1 MYTPENNPYIPGDPY
16 SYDLKWLVSQVK
28 QHSEILADLDEKIAA
43 MISEFLDQHDPVY
56 YSNAEALINSDQKN
70 GSLAFIEG
78 FYTPGDGGD
87 NLYFIT
93 TDYND
98 IIGVDFYLTMNGAN
112 RWAIPVILRDYVT
125 PVMFGAAT
133 DGSTDAS
140 DAVQICLDMLHNRK
154 AAILDLIGK
163 TYIINKPLHAD
174 SMYKCTIKNGTLK
187 STDFQFGTPDENFI
201 LRTTEVINQLQPE
214 SSGGYCFE
222 DNRIENVTFDANLQ
236 SGLGCLS
243 FGTFMRIVVTGCD
256 FRRYSTYGLKMSD
269 LNYYDAHEMIVSDCF
284 FRGSFSGETNTT
296 GEALH
301 ITKHDNIFTDI
312 VIVGA
317 KRGIYCSASYN
328 EFSKIHT
335 YGNSEYGVYLDNA
348 GINSFSQIYFDGEG
362 LYMYQPAG
370 CKFTNC
376 MWYGKGFNPITLDKA
391 AGYYQIGD
399 LKFIGCSCV
408 ITEGSEDLIT
418 LPTGVSFDTNYSYPN
433 LFDFTPHINTVN
445 NAYTLGLVRPYD
457 DFTNDVTFTY
467 TPAANTKFVY
477 KNGFVYLTYDG
488 PNMVNVPGDDIA
500 TLPAKYAP
508 SYQQYGTCNFIDK
521 LIRYII
527 FPNGKIRLDYLEDS
541 TSSYKIVFST
551 SFPIAND
558 ER

>member
-1 MYTPENNPYIPGDPY
+1 MAYTPENNPYIPGDPY

-28 QHSEILADLDEKIAA
+28 QHSEILANLDEKIAA

-98 IIGVDFYLTMNGAN
+98 IIGADFYLTMSGAN

-154 AAILDLIGK
+154 AFILDLIGK

-256 FRRYSTYGLKMSD
+256 FRRYMTYGLKMSD
-269 LNYYDAHEMIVSDCF
+269 IVSYDAHEMIVSNCF
-284 FRGSFSGETNTT
+284 FRGSFSGETNTS
-296 GEALH
+296 GEAIH
-301 ITKHDNIFTDI
+301 CTKHDNIFNNI
-312 VIVGA
+312 VICDA
-317 KRGIYCSASYN
+317 MRGIYCSASYN
-328 EFSKIHT
+328 QFSKIHV
-335 YGNSEYGVYLDNA
+335 YGNSEYGIYLDNA
-348 GINSFSQIYFDGEG
+348 GICSFAQIYFDGEG
-362 LYMYQPAG
+362 LYMYRPGG
-370 CKFTNC
+370 CKFVDC
-376 MWYGKGFNPITLDKA
+376 QWLGQAFNPITLDKP
-391 AGYYQIGD
+391 AGAYQLGD
-399 LKFIGCSCV
+399 LKFIGCSCN
-408 ITEGSEDLIT
+408 ITTGSVDLIT
-418 LPTGVSFDTNYSYPN
+418 MANGSMGSTYEHPN
-433 LFDFTPHINTVN
+433 VFDFAPLVNTTN
-445 NAYTLGLVRPYD
+445 NALTIGLIRPYL
-457 DFTNDVTFTY
+457 DFTNDVTFVNV
-467 TPAANTKFVY
+467 PESNTRFLY
-477 KNGFVYLTYDG
+477 KNGVVYLNYEG
-488 PNMVNVPGDDIA
+488 PSMVNSTGTIA
-500 TLPAKYAP
+500 TLPSEYRPTRNIYTVA
-508 SYQQYGTCNFIDK
+508 TFIDK
-521 LIRYII
+521 IVHITI
-527 FPNGKIRLDYLEDS
+527 FTNGAIQLDYVEDTIS
-541 TSSYKIVFST
+541 TYKVLFNISYPVL
-551 SFPIAND
+551 AV
-558 ER
+558 